1 MWRRLMA
8 SEAPAAVVLVRLLV
22 GAVFLSEGIQKFLF
36 ADQLGAGRFATIGL
50 PAPELLGPVVGTFE
64 IVCGSLVLLGL
75 VTRLAVVPLLV
86 IMAVAIATTKWPM
99 LADRGFWTMA
109 HEARTDWSMFLG
121 SLFLLIVGAGRW
133 SIDRRWVGTRN
144 HPTIRKP
151 AVAKWPSNAKAT
163 RIRR

>member
-133 SIDRRWVGTRN
+133 SIDRRWVGR
-144 HPTIRKP
+144 
-151 AVAKWPSNAKAT
+151 
-163 RIRR
+163 